1 MNITFWGTR
10 GSVPAPGPNT
20 VRYGGNTTC
29 LEIQFLTGETI
40 IIDAGTGI
48 RQLGYDLMKRMS
60 PVSVSLLFT
69 HAHWDHVQ
77 GFPFF
82 VPAFIAGNH
91 IDIYGSENA
100 QKLILEA
107 IFEASDSSFFP
118 VKKEDFKANCI
129 FHSND
134 KVVPTIK
141 NGNIQTIKLNH
152 PGNGY
157 GYRFNSNGKS
167 FVFLTDFELG
177 KNYEGGCT
185 ISELKEFAYECDLL
199 VMDAQYTEEEIV
211 YTRGWGHSTFN
222 ETVDFAI
229 QTKVKKLVL
238 FHHDP
243 KRSDDELDHITAAI
257 RMKLAAQKIKLEVLA
272 AREGETISI

>member
-10 GSVPAPGPNT
+10 GSVPSPGPST
-20 VRYGGNTTC
+20 IRYGGNTTC
-29 LEIQFLTGETI
+29 LEVCFATGETI

-82 VPAFIAGNH
+82 IPAFIAGNH
-91 IDIYGSENA
+91 IDIFGSENA
-100 QKLILEA
+100 QRLIQDS
-107 IFEASDSSFFP
+107 IFEATDSSFFP
-118 VKKEDFKANCI
+118 VKKDDFKANCI
-129 FHSND
+129 FHLND
-134 KVVPTIK
+134 QIVPIIK
-141 NGNIQTIKLNH
+141 NGSILTIRLNH
-152 PGNGY
+152 PGSGY

-167 FVFLTDFELG
+167 FVFLTDFEIG
-177 KNYEGGCT
+177 KYYEDGCS
-185 ISELKEFAYECDLL
+185 IDDLEKFAQGCDLL
-199 VMDAQYTEEEIV
+199 VMDAQYTDDEIV

-229 QTKVKKLVL
+229 RTGVKKLVL

-243 KRSDDELDHITAAI
+243 KRSDDELDHITAEI
-257 RMKLAAQKIKLEVLA
+257 RIKLASQKIKLEVLP